1 MKFQSGIEVQID
13 QMLPVLRNLAN
24 EQDAV
29 IDVNYIENNV
39 LIQTSKVSDKLLY
52 FYCKERAIN
61 DMLMVL
67 H

>member
-1 MKFQSGIEVQID
+1 MQID

-39 LIQTSKVSDKLLY
+39 LIQSSKVSDKLLY

>member
-1 MKFQSGIEVQID
+1 MQID

-24 EQDAV
+24 DQDPV
-29 IDVNYIENNV
+29 IDVKYIENNV
-39 LIQTSKVSDKLLY
+39 LVQTCKVSDKLLY